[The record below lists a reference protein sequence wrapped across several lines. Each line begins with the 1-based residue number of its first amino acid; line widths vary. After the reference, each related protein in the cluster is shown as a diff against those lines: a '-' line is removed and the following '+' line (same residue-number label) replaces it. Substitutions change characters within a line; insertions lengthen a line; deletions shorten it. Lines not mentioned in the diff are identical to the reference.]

1 MSSVGHHPDSRGL
14 DSLAECVDRERM
26 NPSDEGPY
34 RTVAPSPPAAPR
46 RSLPLGAT
54 LFAVAASL
62 PCALGWLGPYASLFF
77 ALLGLVA
84 TFTALALG
92 HRTRALQ
99 LGVAC
104 VLITA
109 VACVSIVLEQRR
121 TNALVDRYEREIIP
135 AVYRYRADQG
145 QYPRTLDELVPR
157 YLPHRIPTGF
167 EEPYNIVYFTFDD
180 DARLLVR
187 GYACTDSHAWHFK
200 QHQRVAP

>member
-1 MSSVGHHPDSRGL
+1 
-14 DSLAECVDRERM
+14 M
-26 NPSDEGPY
+26 NPSEEGPY
-34 RTVAPSPPAAPR
+34 RAATPSPPVAPR
-46 RSLPLGAT
+46 KSLPLGAT
-54 LFAVAASL
+54 LFAAAASL

-109 VACVSIVLEQRR
+109 VASVSIVLEQRR

-135 AVYRYRADQG
+135 AVYRYQADHG
-145 QYPRTLDELVPR
+145 QYPRTLEELVPR
-157 YLPHRIPTGF
+157 YLPRRIPDGF
-167 EEPYNIVYFTFDD
+167 PESYSLVYFTFDD
-180 DARLLVR
+180 DAHLMVN
-187 GYACTDSHAWHFK
+187 GYCFQDPHSWHFK
-200 QHQRVAP
+200 DHRRIAH